1 MSNFQI
7 FGDSCCDLSKELRK
21 EIGVKYVHMGLVV
34 DGEELRA
41 DLDWE
46 DYSQEEFYGW
56 LKAGKKMKTTQVS
69 IPEFIDCF
77 TPVLEQGMD
86 VLYIGCSSALSG
98 SVNVFELAKQELLE
112 KFPDRK
118 IVVVDSLAASH
129 TQGIL
134 IRMAAKMQKEGATL
148 EEVVAW
154 LEANKLKSNQFATV
168 ETLTYLKNA
177 GRIKGSKAFMGNLI
191 GLKPVFISDTHGNN
205 YTIKMCRGSKAS
217 WNELF
222 DGIKDAFRGE
232 ESPLII
238 IGQGMAME
246 PALKLKERFEK
257 EIPGCT
263 VEINWIGPII
273 GTTTG
278 PGILATFCFGKE
290 VTRFDGEAK

>member
-1 MSNFQI
+1 MAKFQI

-21 EIGVKYVHMGLVV
+21 EIGVEYVHMGLVV
-34 DGEELRA
+34 DGEEKRA

-46 DYSQEEFYGW
+46 DYTQEEFYGW

-69 IPEFIDCF
+69 IPEFIACF
-77 TPVLEQGMD
+77 TPYLEKGID

-98 SVNVFELAKQELLE
+98 SVSVFELAKQELLE
-112 KFPDRK
+112 QFPDRK
-118 IVVVDSLAASH
+118 IVVVDSLAASY
-129 TQGIL
+129 TQGII
-134 IRMAAKMQKEGATL
+134 IRMAAKMQKDGATL
-148 EEVVAW
+148 EEVVEW
-154 LEANKLKSNQFATV
+154 VEANKLKSNQFATV

-191 GLKPVFISDTHGNN
+191 GLKPIFISDRKGNN
-205 YTIKMCRGSKAS
+205 LTVKMCRGSKAS
-217 WNELF
+217 WVELF
-222 DGIKDAFRGE
+222 EGVKDAYRAE
-232 ESPLII
+232 ENPLII

-263 VEINWIGPII
+263 VEIGWIGPII

-290 VTRFDGEAK
+290 VERFEGDGK